1 VIRRLPPALLL
12 WLLLLGGGLWF
23 IAARVTVVSDM
34 AQFLPR
40 EDSLE
45 QALLLDALREGPA
58 SRLII
63 VGLGGT
69 QDAAQLAAAS
79 RRLAVRLGD
88 DERFLRVANG
98 PLALPAAERE
108 RWFAYRYLLTPSA
121 PDAFAATGLRRA
133 LTTRLA
139 ELAAPLPPL
148 DKAYLPADPQAAF
161 RRLLA
166 GWGEGN
172 APPLHHG
179 VWFAADGSLA
189 LLLLETHAGGLDLD
203 AQGAARA
210 AVLAAVE
217 PGISVLLSG
226 PGIIAAA
233 SRDTIREEV
242 RWLSTL
248 ATAVMLTIL
257 FAAYRSLRLLLLSA
271 LPLLTAAV
279 AAVAVTALA
288 FGSVHGITLAFG
300 ITLLGVA
307 IDYPLHLFSHL
318 REHENARH
326 TLWRIWPTLR
336 LGVLSSA
343 VGYLAMA
350 LSPFPG
356 LAQLAL
362 FTVSGLVSAA
372 LTVRWVLP
380 PLLST
385 VPEVHV
391 PRRAGGRR
399 SGRGLW
405 LLSGLIAGATAYL
418 LVSPRSLLE
427 TELSALSPVPP
438 AVRELDAQLRRAV
451 GAPDVSRLVLLEGR
465 DREAVLQHSEALAP
479 ALENLRSTGV
489 LGGYGL
495 PSAYLPSAATQQA
508 RRAGL
513 PAADEL
519 AAQVA
524 AAQSGLPFRA
534 GLFEPFVRDVAASRE
549 LEPLTPEAVADTLI
563 GARLA
568 ALLRPY
574 RDGWLGLVPLHE
586 VRDEAALAQWAA
598 QSSQPLRYI
607 NLRQAT
613 DRLVERF
620 LAGAGIYLLAGLGLI
635 LLLLWAGLRDLRRVF
650 RVVLPVLAALAVT
663 AALLHGFDVRLSLFH
678 LVALLLVL
686 GLGIDYGLFF
696 ARDDGGEERARTG
709 HAVAVCAIST
719 AGVFAILALSQI
731 PLLHATGLTVAL
743 GVTLSYGFAR
753 FVRRGAA
760 GSHRP
765 E

>member
-1 VIRRLPPALLL
+1 MIRRIPPALLL
-12 WLLLLGGGLWF
+12 WLLLLAGGLWF
-23 IAARVTVVSDM
+23 VAARVTVVSDM

-79 RRLAVRLGD
+79 RRLAERLRD

-108 RWFAYRYLLTPSA
+108 HWFAYRYLLTPSA
-121 PDAFAATGLRRA
+121 PDAFAATGLRQA

-172 APPLHHG
+172 APPLQHG

-189 LLLLETHAGGLDLD
+189 LLLLETRAGGFDLD
-203 AQGAARA
+203 AQEAARA
-210 AVLAAVE
+210 AVLSAVE
-217 PGISVLLSG
+217 PGVSVLLSG

-233 SRDTIREEV
+233 SRDTIRDEV

-248 ATAVMLTIL
+248 ASMLMLAIL

-279 AAVAVTALA
+279 AAVAVTALV

-318 REHENARH
+318 REHESARH

-336 LGVLSSA
+336 LGVVSSA

-362 FTVSGLVSAA
+362 FTVSGLASAA

-385 VPEVHV
+385 APTL
-391 PRRAGGRR
+391 PISRAARGRR
-399 SGRGLW
+399 GRGLG
-405 LLSGLIAGATAYL
+405 LLSALALAAMGYL
-418 LVSPRSLLE
+418 ALSPRLLLE
-427 TELSALSPVPP
+427 TELSALSPVPE
-438 AVRELDAQLRRAV
+438 ATRELDAELRRAV
-451 GAPDVSRLVLLEGR
+451 GAPDVSRLLLLEGR
-465 DREAVLQHSEALAP
+465 SREEVLQHSETLAP
-479 ALENLRSTGV
+479 ALDALRRDGV
-489 LGGYGL
+489 IGGFRL
-495 PSAYLPSAATQQA
+495 PSSYLPSAASQRA
-508 RRAGL
+508 RRDGL

-524 AAQSGLPFRA
+524 AAQPGLPFRA

-574 RDGWLGLVPLHE
+574 RDGWLGLVPLHD
-586 VRDEAALAQWAA
+586 VRDEAALVQWAA
-598 QSSQPLRYI
+598 QSPQPLRYI

-663 AALLHGFDVRLSLFH
+663 AALLHGFGVRLSLFH

-719 AGVFAILALSQI
+719 ASVFAILALSQI

-753 FVRRGAA
+753 LVRRGAA